1 MSDHEK
7 LREGQSLSHSS
18 ERHSTPMTDDQRGPN
33 PMWGGRFEGGGS
45 DLLTRINSTVHFD
58 WRLLLQDIQGSIA
71 HARMLGQQ
79 NIIEPVDAD
88 IIIGGLKAIRAEAE
102 AGTLRLDPELE
113 DVHMN
118 VEARLSEL
126 IGPVAGNL
134 HIGRSRNDQVVLDT
148 RMWTLE
154 AIGRIDVA
162 LDGLIEQLAIR
173 ALEHADDAMPGFTH
187 LQVAQ
192 PVTIGHH
199 LLAYAQ
205 MFLRDR
211 HRFVCVRNRT
221 DVSPLGAAALAGTSH
236 SIDPSAV
243 AADLGFSGLFANS
256 IDAVSDRD
264 FIIDYLAAGAQLA
277 VHLSRLGEEIVI
289 WASRQFGFVTVSEGL
304 SAGSSIMPQK
314 CNPDVAELIRGKA
327 GRVIGSLIGL
337 LTVLKGLP
345 LAYSRDLQE
354 DKEAL
359 FDAADTLELCTEA
372 AMRLTEGMRF
382 DVVRM
387 RAEAAEGNSLA
398 TDLADWLVTER
409 SLTFR
414 SAHHTVGL
422 VVKTL
427 AQRGLEL
434 SDVDTDEL
442 ASIEPLFGG
451 ATAELL
457 SVENAIRRRRSPG
470 GTSPENVRVAA
481 ERLREASARYR
492 QCPTALFDECEGGPT
507 R

>member
-1 MSDHEK
+1 MSESELQRDPQASPRHAEIP
-7 LREGQSLSHSS
+7 LTPTQDGQQS
-18 ERHSTPMTDDQRGPN
+18 PN

-58 WRLLLQDIQGSIA
+58 RRLLLHDIEGSIA
-71 HARMLGQQ
+71 HAVMLVQQ
-79 NIIEPVDAD
+79 NIIGSEDGEAIV
-88 IIIGGLKAIRAEAE
+88 GGLREIHAEAI
-102 AGTLRLDPELE
+102 AGTIRLDPELE

-118 VEARLSEL
+118 VEARLAQL
-126 IGPVAGNL
+126 IGPVAGHL

-154 AIGRIDVA
+154 AIDRIDNL
-162 LDGLIEQLAIR
+162 LDSLIEQLAIR
-173 ALEHADDAMPGFTH
+173 ALQHADDAMPGFTH

-192 PVTIGHH
+192 PITVGHH

-211 HRFVCVRNRT
+211 HRFACVRTRT
-221 DVSPLGAAALAGTSH
+221 DVSPLGAAALAGTGH
-236 SIDPSAV
+236 PIDPAAV
-243 AADLGFSGLFANS
+243 AANLGFSAVFANS

-264 FIIDYLAAGAQLA
+264 FIIDYLAAGSQLA

-289 WASRQFGFVTVSEGL
+289 WASRQFGFVTLSEGL

-314 CNPDVAELIRGKA
+314 RNPDVAELIRGKA
-327 GRVIGSLIGL
+327 GRVIGSLVGL

-372 AMRLTEGMRF
+372 AKRLVEGMRF
-382 DVVRM
+382 DIEKM
-387 RAEAAEGNSLA
+387 RSQAAVGNSLA
-398 TDLADWLVTER
+398 TDLADWLVTEQ

-414 SAHHTVGL
+414 SAHHTAGA

-427 AQRGLEL
+427 ERRGQEL
-434 SDVDTDEL
+434 SDIDIDEL
-442 ASIEPLFGG
+442 ASLEPLFGG
-451 ATAELL
+451 APAELL
-457 SVENAIRRRRSPG
+457 SVDNAIRRRCSPG
-470 GTSPENVRVAA
+470 GTSPENVKLAA
-481 ERLREASARYR
+481 ERLHEASARNPR
-492 QCPTALFDECEGGPT
+492 CGAALGDQFQGKCN

>member
-1 MSDHEK
+1 MSDSESSGVTQSS
-7 LREGQSLSHSS
+7 GQRS
-18 ERHSTPMTDDQRGPN
+18 EITAPPTLDTKQAPN
-33 PMWGGRFEGGGS
+33 PMWGGRFDGGGS

-58 WRLLLQDIQGSIA
+58 RRLLFHDIDGSIA
-71 HARMLGQQ
+71 HAGMLVHQ
-79 NIIEPVDAD
+79 NIIDAHVGEV
-88 IIIGGLKAIRAEAE
+88 IVHGLREIRAEAM

-118 VEARLSEL
+118 VEARLTEL
-126 IGPVAGNL
+126 IGAVAGNL

-154 AIGRIDVA
+154 AVDRIDRL
-162 LDGLIEQLAIR
+162 LDGLIEQLAVR
-173 ALEHADDAMPGFTH
+173 ALQHADDAMPGFTH

-211 HRFVCVRNRT
+211 HRFACVRTRT
-221 DVSPLGAAALAGTSH
+221 DVSPLGSAALAGTSH
-236 SIDPSAV
+236 PIDPAAV
-243 AADLGFSGLFANS
+243 AADLGFAGVFANS

-289 WASRQFGFVTVSEGL
+289 WTSRQFGFVTLAEGL

-314 CNPDVAELIRGKA
+314 RNPDVAELIRGKA
-327 GRVIGSLIGL
+327 GRVMGSLVGL

-359 FDAADTLELCTEA
+359 FDAADTLEVCTEA
-372 AMRLTEGMRF
+372 AIHLVEGMRF
-382 DVVRM
+382 DVGRM
-387 RAEAAEGNSLA
+387 RSEAAVGNSLA

-414 SAHHTVGL
+414 SAHHTVGI

-427 AQRGLEL
+427 EQRGQEL
-434 SDVDTDEL
+434 CDIDVDEL
-442 ASIEPLFGG
+442 ASIESLFVG
-451 ATAELL
+451 ASAELL
-457 SVENAIRRRRSPG
+457 SVDNAIRRRCSPG
-470 GTSPENVRVAA
+470 GTSPSNVKLAA
-481 ERLREASARYR
+481 ERLCEPNARSPR
-492 QCPTALFDECEGGPT
+492 CGTALLGQRDGKST